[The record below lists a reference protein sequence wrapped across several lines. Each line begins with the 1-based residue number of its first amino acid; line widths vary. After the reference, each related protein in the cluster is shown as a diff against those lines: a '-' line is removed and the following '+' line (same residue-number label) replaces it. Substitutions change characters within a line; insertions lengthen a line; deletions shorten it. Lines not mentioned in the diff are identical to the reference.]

1 MVWSSSLSI
10 KTGWCQ
16 KISIYLTPLTINF
29 RQNYMLQKM
38 FCICISSLTKKSAD
52 NIFYFMSQSCVIIA
66 IFISTSLHVT
76 KKKLF
81 LLSRVKNT
89 EISCLYV
96 TIMCNYCKFDFH
108 FVTHYNKIA
117 ILPRVKNTEISCL
130 YVTIMCN
137 YCKVSDDSPPSRA
150 ISHDQVNQDLVNDI
164 GRPILSNLLMRLVS
178 LTGLNII

>member
-1 MVWSSSLSI
+1 MVWSSSPSI

-96 TIMCNYCKFDFH
+96 TIMCNYCK
-108 FVTHYNKIA
+108 
-117 ILPRVKNTEISCL
+117 
-130 YVTIMCN
+130 
-137 YCKVSDDSPPSRA
+137 VSDDSPPSRA
-150 ISHDQVNQDLVNDI
+150 ISHDQGNQDLVINDI
-164 GRPILSNLLMRLVS
+164 GSPILSNFFMVN